1 MSNIDPTAIVSP
13 DVEIGADVT
22 IGPFAIVEEGV
33 TIGDHCVLLS
43 HSIIRKKSILGAQVR
58 VDSFAVVGGDPQDL
72 SFDPTVESGVKIGE
86 RVVIREGV
94 TIHRSSQEAA
104 YTEIGSECYLMGNSH
119 VAHDC
124 QVGKRCVLANGAM
137 LAGHVHMGEDVFV
150 GGGAGI
156 QQFQRVGM
164 GSMIGGNAA
173 ISRDVPPQVLV
184 ADRNLVFG
192 LNIVG
197 LRRRK
202 IPTESIGDL
211 KRCYAFIFD
220 KLENPSKLAV
230 QAKAKELGHTS
241 EGRDFL
247 EFFQEKGRK
256 YCRPRQKGS

>member
-1 MSNIDPTAIVSP
+1 MIMIYSR
-13 DVEIGADVT
+13 G
-22 IGPFAIVEEGV
+22 
-33 TIGDHCVLLS
+33 L
-43 HSIIRKKSILGAQVR
+43 
-58 VDSFAVVGGDPQDL
+58 
-72 SFDPTVESGVKIGE
+72 
-86 RVVIREGV
+86 
-94 TIHRSSQEAA
+94 
-104 YTEIGSECYLMGNSH
+104 
-119 VAHDC
+119 
-124 QVGKRCVLANGAM
+124 
-137 LAGHVHMGEDVFV
+137 GEDVFV

-156 QQFQRVGM
+156 HQFQRVGM

-202 IPTESIGDL
+202 VPTESIGDL

-220 KLENPSKLAV
+220 KLENPSKLAE

-256 YCRPRQKGS
+256 FCRPRQKGN

>member
-1 MSNIDPTAIVSP
+1 MSNIDSTAIVSP
-13 DVEIGADVT
+13 NVEIGADVT

-33 TIGDHCVLLS
+33 TIGDHCVLQS
-43 HSIIRKKSILGAQVR
+43 HSIIRKESILGAQVR

-72 SFDPTVESGVKIGE
+72 SFDPTVESGVKIGD

-124 QVGKRCVLANGAM
+124 KVGKRSVLANGAM
-137 LAGHVHMGEDVFV
+137 LAGHVHLGEDVFV

-156 QQFQRVGM
+156 HQFQRVGM
-164 GSMIGGNAA
+164 GAMIGGNAA

-202 IPTESIGDL
+202 ISPESIGDL

-220 KLENPSKLAV
+220 KLENPSKLAG
-230 QAKAKELGHTS
+230 QAKTKELGHTS

-256 YCRPRQKGS
+256 YCRPRQKGN